1 MTQLHMLV
9 GTINI
14 MFDRMNAE
22 CALVRR
28 SLGRVRPDLTLARTL
43 IREADTTIKQLAEL
57 VDECTLRGV
66 VQPPDVIARIRAQYR
81 DLEVAAQEIFEYE
94 TVLAARQAAYQ
105 RKPVHALN

>member
-1 MTQLHMLV
+1 MQQLHMLV

-22 CALVRR
+22 CALAKRAVT
-28 SLGRVRPDLTLARTL
+28 RVKPDLVLAKTL

-57 VDECTLRGV
+57 VDACTMRGV

-81 DLEVAAQEIFEYE
+81 DLDALAQEVLNCEV
-94 TVLAARQAAYQ
+94 VLAARQVAFQ
-105 RKPVHALN
+105 RKPKHALN